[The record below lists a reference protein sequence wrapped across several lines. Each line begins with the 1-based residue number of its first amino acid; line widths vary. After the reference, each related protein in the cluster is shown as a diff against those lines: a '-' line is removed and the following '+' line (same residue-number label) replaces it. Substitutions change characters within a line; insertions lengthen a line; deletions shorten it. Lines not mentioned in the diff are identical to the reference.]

1 MSSFKKHPLITGTI
15 ILTLTGMVTRVM
27 GFFYRIFLS
36 HTIGA
41 EGLGIYQLIFPVYA
55 LCFALSTSGIQTGI
69 SRCAAASFAQK
80 NPGRAR
86 VYFSSG
92 FFLSLFLSVGV
103 SLFLHRYADTI
114 SSLILEEPRC
124 APLLRLISWSI
135 PLGAIHSCISAWYF
149 AQKKT
154 KIPSFSQLAEQL
166 ARISA
171 SFVIYLIF
179 TEKGIKPTP
188 LLAAAGLLAGELVSS
203 LFSSLCI
210 LFDFQSSPSKKEKTP
225 SISFRLGCTG
235 KLLTLSLPLT
245 ANRVLLTL
253 LQSAE
258 AVLIPASLKAYGL
271 SSSQALSIYGILT
284 GMALPFILFPSAITN
299 SLSTM
304 LLPVIAGEQAQGNRE
319 KIISSTEKTIKYC
332 LLLGIFAGGVFFF
345 FGDTLGVTV
354 YKNEDAGTFM
364 RILSFLCPFLYLTGT
379 MSSILNGL
387 GHTFLCFLQ
396 NAVGLSIRIL
406 FVIFAVPQVGIQ
418 GYLWGLLISQLIIAF
433 LNYTFVHRKVAF
445 TFYPAAWILFPV
457 ILLLISCG
465 LGLAAFSLCCPYFP
479 PLICLMISLGI
490 CGISYI
496 LFLVQTKQIHIS
508 S

>member
-1 MSSFKKHPLITGTI
+1 MSSLKKHPLITGTI
-15 ILTLTGMVTRVM
+15 ILTLTGMVTRIM

-55 LCFALSTSGIQTGI
+55 LCFALSTAGIQTGI
-69 SRCAAASFAQK
+69 SRCASSSFAR
-80 NPGRAR
+80 NNLGRAR
-86 VYFSSG
+86 MYFSSG
-92 FFLSLFLSVGV
+92 FFLSLFLSVGI
-103 SLFLHRYADTI
+103 SLLLHRYADVI

-149 AQKKT
+149 ARKET
-154 KIPSFSQLAEQL
+154 KIPSLSQFVEQL
-166 ARISA
+166 ARIFT
-171 SFVIYLIF
+171 SFIIYLIF
-179 TEKGIKPTP
+179 TEKGMKPTP
-188 LLAAAGLLAGELVSS
+188 LLAAAGLFAGELVSS

-210 LFDFQSSPSKKEKTP
+210 LLDFQHN
-225 SISFRLGCTG
+225 SFRTEENSSVSFYLGCTG

-258 AVLIPASLKAYGL
+258 AVMIPASLKKYGL
-271 SSSQALSIYGILT
+271 SASQSLSIYGILT

-304 LLPVIAGEQAQGNRE
+304 LLPTIAGEQAQGNSK
-319 KIISSTEKTIKYC
+319 KIISSTEKTMKYC
-332 LLLGIFAGGVFFF
+332 LLLGIFSGGIFFF
-345 FGDTLGVTV
+345 FGDTLGMTI
-354 YKNEDAGTFM
+354 YQNKDAGTFM

-418 GYLWGLLISQLIIAF
+418 GYLWGLLSSQLVITV
-433 LNYTFVHRKVAF
+433 LNYIFVRQKVSF
-445 TFYPAAWILFPV
+445 TFYPVAWILFPV
-457 ILLLISCG
+457 FLLLISCG
-465 LGLAAFSLCCPYFP
+465 LGLAAFSLCCRYFP
-479 PLICLMISLGI
+479 PLVCLMIALGI
-490 CGISYI
+490 CGISYV
-496 LFLVQTKQIHIS
+496 LFLIQTKQIHIS